1 MAERR
6 AFDHRR
12 SSATWASGCLPR
24 EARVRGQAGVA
35 LHPRDRA
42 TLRPHLRVGFVGD
55 GQRRLLRGLDDESM
69 ERPRRD
75 VGAIQS
81 AVTARDRDSARNT
94 VLRGT
99 FIAIA
104 M

>member
-1 MAERR
+1 
-6 AFDHRR
+6 
-12 SSATWASGCLPR
+12 
-24 EARVRGQAGVA
+24 
-35 LHPRDRA
+35 
-42 TLRPHLRVGFVGD
+42 
-55 GQRRLLRGLDDESM
+55 M

-104 M
+104 MSRMVRPCRRSARTFSRSSSVNLDGRPHLPPSASTRSRAALMRSLMAARSPCRP